1 MKNIYSSSRLFAE
14 PSFLEGM
21 SRMLDLGATLQ
32 DYNISETEQ
41 EADIRALKSDW
52 CAVGEDLNFSIKNYE
67 QGFAK
72 SA

>member
-1 MKNIYSSSRLFAE
+1 
-14 PSFLEGM
+14 M